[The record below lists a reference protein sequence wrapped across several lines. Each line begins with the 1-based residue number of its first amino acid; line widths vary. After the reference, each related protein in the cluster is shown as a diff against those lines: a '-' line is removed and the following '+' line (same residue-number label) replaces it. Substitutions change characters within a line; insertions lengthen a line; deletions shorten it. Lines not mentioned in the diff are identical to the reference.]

1 MRGSGPERCLSEV
14 SGPAS
19 TTCSSTSRANPGSRR
34 SCSCTAAAR
43 AVGCGAPHLDA
54 LGDRFHCLAPDLPGF
69 GRSNHL
75 APVSLDE
82 AAGLVAEF
90 VEARVPDGR
99 ATLVGLSYGGSLV
112 LSLMGDHASVLERA
126 VVDGAAVLTWW
137 GDRLVIAGVA
147 AVSPVIRTRA
157 VRAVL
162 GRLDMSGLGEELRS
176 TTPAAFRRAFADGWV
191 APLSRPLLAAPC
203 PTLLV
208 GGGTEKTVRASNAAL
223 AELLPNAEAR
233 FAPGHGHAW
242 FAWELDLHIRMV
254 EAWAHGRGAAVGA
267 GGGAVVGGGGGAGA
281 RAARPAGLTG
291 CRPAVPSQVRQRR
304 AYQKVRPLMH
314 QTDPD

>member
-1 MRGSGPERCLSEV
+1 M
-14 SGPAS
+14 
-19 TTCSSTSRANPGSRR
+19 SRR
-34 SCSCTAAAR
+34 GVRPRVDDLFVDVAGEPGQPAIVFVHGGGPGGR
-43 AVGCGAPHLDA
+43 MWRPHLDA

-254 EAWAHGRGAAVGA
+254 EAWATGAELPSELGVEPSSGEAVERVLARLARRG
-267 GGGAVVGGGGGAGA
+267 
-281 RAARPAGLTG
+281 
-291 CRPAVPSQVRQRR
+291 
-304 AYQKVRPLMH
+304 
-314 QTDPD
+314 